1 LALAVLALTALVI
14 AISVF
19 RAHRFMRPIS
29 RWIASPDRR
38 EDPGLATEAWETA
51 VGVPVQ
57 VAIREMIWPVIFVAI
72 PGVIGSIIVFDF
84 NPWSAIP
91 LMAGSLIAVAYGG
104 VLHYFGME
112 SGMRP
117 VLRDINRQHAPWAR
131 PEIRVLPLR
140 VKLMASL
147 PLINVIAGLTASAL
161 SGSGGGGAGLGADV
175 LIAIGVSVAVSLVLT
190 FMLAS
195 SVLGPINDI
204 EEGISA
210 LQDGRFGVTVPVTT
224 PDEIGNLS
232 GAFNQMSQGLA
243 ERERIRT
250 AFGTYLDSNVAAH
263 ILESGPDAQGVEVEV
278 SLLFC
283 DVREFTAFASQA
295 EASEVVARLNELFE
309 AVIPVIAAH
318 GGHVNK
324 FIGDGLLAV
333 FGAPEPHVDH
343 AERAVRCAVAM
354 AQRVNHGSREA
365 FSIGIGVNSGPV
377 VAGSIGGAG
386 RLDYSVIGDAVN
398 VASRVEAAT
407 RDLDDEILITDDT
420 RQRLGDRVELFRRGL
435 VTLRGKPE
443 PVRVWAPVVETVE
456 RQLPAGTAVDS
467 AIGRDAVGRDAN
479 GLDTVARDTV
489 ARDAVERDAVVRDAV
504 VRDAAQPSG

>member
-1 LALAVLALTALVI
+1 MVI
-14 AISVF
+14 VISTV
-19 RAHRFMRPIS
+19 RAYRFMRPIS

-38 EDPGLATEAWETA
+38 DNPVLATEAWETA
-51 VGVPVQ
+51 VGVPTQ
-57 VAIREMIWPVIFVAI
+57 VAIREMIWPVLFVAI

-84 NPWSAIP
+84 DPWSAIP

-117 VLRDINRQHAPWAR
+117 VLKDINRQHAPWAR
-131 PEIRVLPLR
+131 SDIRVLPLR

-161 SGSGGGGAGLGADV
+161 SGSGGGGASLGADV

-190 FMLAS
+190 FLIAA

-204 EEGISA
+204 EDGISA
-210 LQDGRFGVTVPVTT
+210 LQEGKFGVTVPVTT

-232 GAFNQMSQGLA
+232 AAFNQMSQGLA

-250 AFGTYLDSNVAAH
+250 AFGTYLDSDVAAH

-283 DVREFTAFASQA
+283 DVLEFTSFADQA
-295 EASEVVARLNELFE
+295 EASEVVSRLNELFE
-309 AVIPVIAAH
+309 AVVPIIGSH

-333 FGAPEPHVDH
+333 FGAPDPHPDH
-343 AERAVRCAVAM
+343 AERAVRCAIAM
-354 AQRVNHGSREA
+354 AQRVNHGGREA

-398 VASRVEAAT
+398 VAARVEAAT
-407 RDLDDEILITDDT
+407 RDLDDEILITEDT
-420 RQRLGDRVELFRRGL
+420 RQRLGDRIELSRRGL

-443 PVRVWAPVVETVE
+443 PIRVWAPVVETAE
-456 RQLPAGTAVDS
+456 RHLPANAT
-467 AIGRDAVGRDAN
+467 VG
-479 GLDTVARDTV
+479 
-489 ARDAVERDAVVRDAV
+489 
-504 VRDAAQPSG
+504 